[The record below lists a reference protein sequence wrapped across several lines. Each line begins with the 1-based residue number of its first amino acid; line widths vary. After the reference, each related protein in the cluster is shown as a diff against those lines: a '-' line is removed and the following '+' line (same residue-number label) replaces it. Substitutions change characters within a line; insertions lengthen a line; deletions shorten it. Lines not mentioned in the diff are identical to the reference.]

1 MTEDD
6 LKRLARDV
14 AQQVAGE
21 NAIEEVE
28 VMPGEESDRLIYQF
42 SFLIDQDVPEASGS
56 TPFAIDSKT
65 PR

>member
-28 VMPGEESDRLIYQF
+28 VMPGEENDRLIYQF
-42 SFLIDQDVPEASGS
+42 SFLIDQDVPGS
-56 TPFAIDSKT
+56 ERVYSVCN
-65 PR
+65 